1 MFRNCY
7 LNNFNILRIMKNN
20 DFLLNLRETI
30 PFQENK
36 VKSPIELFQHK
47 TLRPILKFVNEK
59 LNKITLIYINNINP
73 EFIIQNSIFQEK
85 SILNTLKKEQVLK
98 NKLNGIVIGLF
109 TSEELDFYLE
119 NSLQIDERIQ
129 QMIQERIRT
138 QFKSFLPNNN
148 ILSD

>member
-7 LNNFNILRIMKNN
+7 LNNFNILRTMKNN

-30 PFQENK
+30 PFQESK

-47 TLRPILKFVNEK
+47 TLRPILKFVNET
-59 LNKITLIYINNINP
+59 LNKITLSYINNINP

-138 QFKSFLPNNN
+138 QFKNFLSNNN
-148 ILSD
+148 TLFD

>member
-7 LNNFNILRIMKNN
+7 LNNFNILRTMKNN

-30 PFQENK
+30 PFQESK

-47 TLRPILKFVNEK
+47 TLRPILKFVNET
-59 LNKITLIYINNINP
+59 LNKITLSYINNINP

-109 TSEELDFYLE
+109 TTEELDFYLE

-138 QFKSFLPNNN
+138 QFKNFLSNNN
-148 ILSD
+148 TLSD